1 MSGRRR
7 WIERSNEESDALG
20 DAQRARIVDATW
32 QLIATIGLER
42 TTMRRIAEHA
52 SCTTGLVTHY
62 FASKDDV
69 LLAAL
74 QRVTDLSDQ
83 RIRAQAGT
91 LGIARLRHLAEAML
105 PIDEPRT
112 LEWQVWLAFWGRA
125 YSDATLMAGQRRRYE
140 RWRRAIARAM
150 SEATDNGEITS
161 NFTAEAEVTRFVGLL
176 IGLSVDAINL
186 GTAGHE
192 GTLLQ
197 VVEHHLATLTQHT
210 GSGQPH
216 DSPPPLPVVGRLSHL
231 E

>member
-7 WIERSNEESDALG
+7 WIETGNEESDALG

-83 RIRAQAGT
+83 RIRAQPGT
-91 LGIARLRHLAEAML
+91 VGIARLRHLAQAIL
-105 PIDEPRT
+105 PIDEPRA
-112 LEWQVWLAFWGRA
+112 LEWKVWLAFWGRA

-150 SEATDNGEITS
+150 SEAMDNGEIS
-161 NFTAEAEVTRFVGLL
+161 SGCTADEEVTRFVGLL
-176 IGLSVDAINL
+176 MGLSVDAINL
-186 GTAGHE
+186 GTSGDE

-197 VVEHHLATLTQHT
+197 VVDHHLATLTKNPGTQ
-210 GSGQPH
+210 QPH
-216 DSPPPLPVVGRLSHL
+216 GPTPPLPQASRNSQTD
-231 E
+231 